1 MSQTS
6 RLARWHGDNRL
17 GDEVMRTEQ
26 VMREVILEYRL
37 KVTGPG
43 IEGEILINGL
53 FTLGRRDIRDNA
65 LDG

>member
-1 MSQTS
+1 
-6 RLARWHGDNRL
+6 
-17 GDEVMRTEQ
+17 MRTEQ